1 MVGPTPRSTSRVRF
15 LAVLFAG
22 TLWLGCSDD
31 DLTQPED
38 PQTLP
43 QAIEI
48 QERHTEVLMAIEGVV
63 GTAVGFSA
71 NDAPEIRVYTM
82 EPGIEGLPE
91 LLEGYPVVIK
101 PTGMLMALSD
111 PTAKQPR
118 PVPIGVSTGH
128 PAITA
133 GTIAARV
140 KDALGNVYA
149 LSNNHV
155 YAASNDAELDDNVLQ
170 PGVFDGAADPTD
182 AIGILDSFV
191 PIDFSGGANIVD
203 AAIAMSSR
211 AMLHN
216 STPSDD
222 GYGIPSSTTVAAF
235 VGQPVKKYGRTTKLT
250 HGEVT
255 EVNVTAN
262 VCYEVAVLIC
272 TKTARFTGQ
281 IGISTTG
288 FSDGG
293 DSGSLI
299 VTENGNNPVGLLFAG
314 SATLTLANPIDAV
327 LDAFG
332 VVIDDT
338 LAPPPTPLTDIAVT
352 NVVAPTS
359 AAQGDTVRIDVTVS
373 NVGNQDVTS
382 SIDVTLIDDTDTLD
396 IGTQTIAGGLAAGTS
411 TTLTY
416 TWITAVASLGGHTLT
431 ASQSF
436 ADDNGGNDSSG
447 ATVEIEEV
455 LPPAT
460 GMHMGDLFP
469 YASNEGSTWSGY
481 VIVGVH
487 DSNHN
492 PIEGVTV
499 YGSWTGGGLAVD
511 ECDTDYAGECLMLST
526 LLPTSV
532 ASVTFTVT
540 DVVGA
545 LAYNAGDNHDDDGD
559 SDGTSITITRLDQT
573 DVQ

>member
-1 MVGPTPRSTSRVRF
+1 MLGPTSRSTSRVPF

-22 TLWLGCSDD
+22 IMWLGCSDD

-38 PQTLP
+38 QQTLP
-43 QAIEI
+43 QAIEV

-63 GTAVGFSA
+63 GTAVGLSA
-71 NDAPEIRVYTM
+71 NDAPEIRVYTI

-91 LLEGYPVVIK
+91 LLESYPVVVM

-111 PTAKQPR
+111 PTAKQSR

-128 PAITA
+128 PATTA

-155 YAASNDAELDDNVLQ
+155 YAGSNEAELDDNVLQ
-170 PGVFDGAADPTD
+170 PGVFDGGEDPTD

-191 PIDFSGGANIVD
+191 PIDFSGGVNTVD

-222 GYGIPSSTTVAAF
+222 GYGIPSSMTVAAF
-235 VGQPVKKYGRTTKLT
+235 VGQQVKKYGRTTKLT

-255 EVNVTAN
+255 EVNVTAD
-262 VCYEVAVLIC
+262 VCYEVVVLIC
-272 TKTARFTGQ
+272 TKVARFTGQ
-281 IGISTTG
+281 IGISTAG

-314 SATLTLANPIDAV
+314 SATLTLANPIGPV

-332 VVIDDT
+332 VVVDDT

-352 NVVAPTS
+352 SIVAP
-359 AAQGDTVRIDVTVS
+359 AAVTHGDTVRIDVTVS

-382 SIDVTLIDDTDTLD
+382 SIDVTLVDDTESLD
-396 IGTQTIAGGLAAGTS
+396 IGTQTITGGLAAGIS
-411 TTLTY
+411 TTLTFSWV
-416 TWITAVASLGGHTLT
+416 TSAASLGSHALM
-431 ASQSF
+431 ASQSIS
-436 ADDNGGNDSSG
+436 DDDSGNDSSG
-447 ATVEIEEV
+447 STVEIEAI

-460 GMHMGDLFP
+460 GMHIGDLFP
-469 YASNEGSTWSGY
+469 YASNEGSTWTGY

-499 YGSWTGGGLAVD
+499 YGSWTSGGLVVD
-511 ECDTDYAGECLMLST
+511 ECVTDYAGECLMLST
-526 LLPTSV
+526 LLATSV
-532 ASVTFTVT
+532 TSVTFTVT

-559 SDGTSITITRLDQT
+559 SDGTSITIDRPN
-573 DVQ
+573 

>member
-15 LAVLFAG
+15 LAVLLAG

-31 DLTQPED
+31 DLTQPGD

-63 GTAVGFSA
+63 GTAVGFSV
-71 NDAPEIRVYTM
+71 NDVPEIRVYTIDA
-82 EPGIEGLPE
+82 GIEGLPE

-170 PGVFDGAADPTD
+170 PGMFDGGEDPTD

-191 PIDFSGGANIVD
+191 PIDFSGGANTVD

-235 VGQPVKKYGRTTKLT
+235 VGQQVKKYGRTTRLT

-262 VCYEVAVLIC
+262 VCYEVVVLIC
-272 TKTARFTGQ
+272 TKAARFTGQ

-299 VTENGNNPVGLLFAG
+299 VTETGNNPVGLLFAG
-314 SATLTLANPIDAV
+314 SATLTLANPIDQV

-332 VVIDDT
+332 VVVDDT
-338 LAPPPTPLTDIAVT
+338 LAPPPTPLTDIALAS
-352 NVVAPTS
+352 VVAP
-359 AAQGDTVRIDVTVS
+359 AAVTQGDTVRIDVTVS

-382 SIDVTLIDDTDTLD
+382 SIDVALVDETDTLVID
-396 IGTQTIAGGLAAGTS
+396 TQTIAGGLAAGTS

-416 TWITAVASLGGHTLT
+416 SWVTSVASLGSHTLT

-447 ATVEIEEV
+447 ATVEIKVV

-469 YASNEGSTWSGY
+469 YSSDEGSTWSGY

-511 ECDTDYAGECLMLST
+511 ECVTDYAGECLMLST

-559 SDGTSITITRLDQT
+559 SDGTSITIDRPN
-573 DVQ
+573 

>member
-1 MVGPTPRSTSRVRF
+1 MVGPISRSTSRARF

-38 PQTLP
+38 PQTIP

-48 QERHTEVLMAIEGVV
+48 QERHTELLMAIEGVV

-71 NDAPEIRVYTM
+71 GDAPEIRVYTM

-155 YAASNDAELDDNVLQ
+155 YAASNNAELDDSVLQ
-170 PGVFDGAADPTD
+170 PGVFDGGADPTD

-191 PIDFSGGANIVD
+191 PIDFSGGLNIVD

-216 STPSDD
+216 STPTDD

-235 VGQPVKKYGRTTKLT
+235 VGQQVKKYGRTTKLT

-255 EVNVTAN
+255 EVNVTAD
-262 VCYEVAVLIC
+262 VCYEVAVIVC
-272 TKTARFTGQ
+272 TKAARFTDQ
-281 IGISTTG
+281 IGISSPG

-299 VTENGNNPVGLLFAG
+299 VTEIGNNPVGLLFAG
-314 SATLTLANPIDAV
+314 SATLTLANPIDEV

-332 VVIDDT
+332 VVVDDT

-352 NVVAPTS
+352 NLVAP
-359 AAQGDTVRIDVTVS
+359 AAATQGDTVRIDVTVS

-382 SIDVTLIDDTDTLD
+382 SIDVPLVDETDTLD

-416 TWITAVASLGGHTLT
+416 SWVTSVASLGSHTLT

-447 ATVEIEEV
+447 ATVEIKVV

-469 YASNEGSTWSGY
+469 YSSNEGSTWSGY

-511 ECDTDYAGECLMLST
+511 ECVTDYAGECLMLST

-540 DVVGA
+540 DVVGV
-545 LAYNAGDNHDDDGD
+545 LAYNAGDNHDEDGD
-559 SDGTSITITRLDQT
+559 SDGTSITIDRPN
-573 DVQ
+573 

>member
-1 MVGPTPRSTSRVRF
+1 MVGPTYRSNPRVRS

-22 TLWLGCSDD
+22 TVWLGCADD
-31 DLTQPED
+31 ELTQSQD
-38 PQTLP
+38 TRTLP

-48 QERHTEVLMAIEGVV
+48 QERNTEALMDIEGVV
-63 GTAVGFSA
+63 GTAVGLSA

-82 EPGIEGLPE
+82 ESGIAGLPE
-91 LLEGYPVVIK
+91 LLEGYPVVVK
-101 PTGMLMALSD
+101 PTGMLLALSD

-128 PAITA
+128 PATTA

-155 YAASNDAELDDNVLQ
+155 YAASNAAALDDNVLQ
-170 PGVFDGAADPTD
+170 PGVFDGGADPTD

-191 PIDFSGGANIVD
+191 PIDFSGSPNTVD
-203 AAIAMSSR
+203 AAIALSSG
-211 AMLHN
+211 ALLHN
-216 STPSDD
+216 ATPSDD
-222 GYGIPSSTTVAAF
+222 GYGIPSSLTVAAF
-235 VGQPVKKYGRTTKLT
+235 VGQQVKKYGRTTKLT

-255 EVNVTAN
+255 EVNVTAD

-281 IGISTTG
+281 FGISTAG

-314 SATLTLANPIDAV
+314 SAALTLANPIDAV

-332 VVIDDT
+332 VIVDDT
-338 LAPPPTPLTDIAVT
+338 LAPPPTPLTDVAVSS
-352 NVVAPTS
+352 VVAP
-359 AAQGDTVRIDVTVS
+359 AAVTQGDTVRVDVTVS
-373 NVGNQDVTS
+373 NVGNQDVAV
-382 SIDVTLIDDTDTLD
+382 SIDVTLVDDTESID
-396 IGTQTIAGGLAAGTS
+396 IGTQTIAGGLASGAS

-416 TWITAVASLGGHTLT
+416 SWLTAVASLGIHTLT
-431 ASQSF
+431 ASHPV
-436 ADDNGGNDSSG
+436 ADDDSGNDSAGS
-447 ATVEIEEV
+447 TVEIKQV

-460 GMHMGDLFP
+460 GMHIGDLFP
-469 YASNEGSTWSGY
+469 YSSHEGSTWTGY

-492 PIEGVTV
+492 AIEGVTV
-499 YGSWTGGGLAVD
+499 YGNWTGGGLAVD
-511 ECDTDYAGECLMLST
+511 ECVTDYAGECLMLST

-532 ASVTFTVT
+532 ASVTFSVT
-540 DVVGA
+540 DVAGA
-545 LAYNAGDNHDDDGD
+545 FAYNAGDNHDADGD
-559 SDGTSITITRLDQT
+559 SDGTSITIDRPN
-573 DVQ
+573 

>member
-1 MVGPTPRSTSRVRF
+1 MAGPTRPTTWRIRF
-15 LAVLFAG
+15 LAILFAG

-31 DLTQPED
+31 EITPPEA

-48 QERHTEVLMAIEGVV
+48 QERHTEVLLAIEGVV

-128 PAITA
+128 PTITA

-155 YAASNDAELDDNVLQ
+155 YAASNDAELDDSVLQ
-170 PGVFDGAADPTD
+170 PGVFDGGTDPTD

-203 AAIAMSSR
+203 AAIALSSR
-211 AMLHN
+211 AMLDN
-216 STPSDD
+216 STPADD
-222 GYGIPSSTTVAAF
+222 GYGIPSSTTVAAY
-235 VGQPVKKYGRTTKLT
+235 VGQQVKKYGRTTQLT
-250 HGEVT
+250 HAEVT

-262 VCYEVAVLIC
+262 VCYEVAVIIC
-272 TKTARFTGQ
+272 TKSALFTGQ
-281 IGISTTG
+281 IGISTPG

-314 SATLTLANPIDAV
+314 SANLTLANPIDAV

-332 VVIDDT
+332 VVVDDT

-352 NVVAPTS
+352 NVVAPASVT
-359 AAQGDTVRIDVTVS
+359 QGDAVRVDVTVS

-382 SIDVTLIDDTDTLD
+382 PIDVALTDETDTLD
-396 IGTQTIAGGLAAGTS
+396 IGTQTIGGGLAAGTS
-411 TTLTY
+411 TTLSFSWLTS
-416 TWITAVASLGGHTLT
+416 AASLGGHTLT

-436 ADDNGGNDSSG
+436 ADNNSGNDSGS
-447 ATVEIEEV
+447 ATVSVEAVI
-455 LPPAT
+455 PPAT
-460 GMHMGDLFP
+460 GMHIGDLFP
-469 YASNEGSTWSGY
+469 YASNEGTTWSGY

-492 PIEGVTV
+492 AIEGVTV

-511 ECDTDYAGECLMLST
+511 ECVTDYAGECLMLST
-526 LLPTSV
+526 LLPTSL
-532 ASVTFTVT
+532 ASVTLTVT

-545 LAYNAGDNHDDDGD
+545 LVYNAGDNHDEDGD
-559 SDGTSITITRLDQT
+559 SDGTSITIARPD
-573 DVQ
+573 

>member
-1 MVGPTPRSTSRVRF
+1 MLGPIFRSTSRARF

-22 TLWLGCSDD
+22 TLWLGCSDN
-31 DLTQPED
+31 DLIQPED

-63 GTAVGFSA
+63 GTAVGISTS
-71 NDAPEIRVYTM
+71 DAPEIRVYTI
-82 EPGIEGLPE
+82 EPSIEGLPE

-170 PGVFDGAADPTD
+170 PGVFDGGEDPAD

-191 PIDFSGGANIVD
+191 PIDFSGGVNIVD
-203 AAIAMSSR
+203 AAIAMTSR
-211 AMLHN
+211 AMLDN

-235 VGQPVKKYGRTTKLT
+235 VGQQVKKYGRTTKLT
-250 HGEVT
+250 HGEIT
-255 EVNVTAN
+255 EVNVTVD
-262 VCYEVAVLIC
+262 VCYEVAVIVC
-272 TKTARFTGQ
+272 TKAARFTDQ
-281 IGISTTG
+281 IGIASPG

-314 SATLTLANPIDAV
+314 SATLTIANPIDAV

-332 VVIDDT
+332 VVVDDT

-352 NVVAPTS
+352 NVVAPAS
-359 AAQGDTVRIDVTVS
+359 ATQGDTVNIDITVS

-382 SIDVTLIDDTDTLD
+382 SIDVALVDDTDTLD
-396 IGTQTIAGGLAAGTS
+396 LGTQAIAGGLAAGTS
-411 TTLTY
+411 TTLSY
-416 TWITAVASLGGHTLT
+416 SWITTAASLGSHSLT
-431 ASQSF
+431 ATQSF

-447 ATVEIEEV
+447 ATVEIQQV

-511 ECDTDYAGECLMLST
+511 ECVTDYAGECLMLST

-540 DVVGA
+540 DVAGA
-545 LAYNAGDNHDDDGD
+545 LAYNAGDNHDADGD
-559 SDGTSITITRLDQT
+559 SDGTSITIDQPN
-573 DVQ
+573 

>member
-1 MVGPTPRSTSRVRF
+1 MVGPTARSTSRARF
-15 LAVLFAG
+15 LAVLIAG

-31 DLTQPED
+31 ELIRPED

-63 GTAVGFSA
+63 GTAVGFS
-71 NDAPEIRVYTM
+71 NSDAPEIRVYTT
-82 EPGIEGLPE
+82 EPGIQGLPE
-91 LLEGYPVVIK
+91 LLEGYPVVVK

-111 PTAKQPR
+111 PTARQSR

-155 YAASNDAELDDNVLQ
+155 YAASNAADLDDNVLQ
-170 PGVFDGAADPTD
+170 PGVFDGGEDPND
-182 AIGILDSFV
+182 AIGILDSFIE
-191 PIDFSGGANIVD
+191 IDFSGGANTVD
-203 AAIAMSSR
+203 AAIAMTSR
-211 AMLHN
+211 AMLDN
-216 STPSDD
+216 STPTDD
-222 GYGIPSSTTVAAF
+222 GYGIPSSTTVAAY
-235 VGQPVKKYGRTTKLT
+235 VGQQVKKYGRTTKLT

-255 EVNVTAN
+255 DVNVTAN

-272 TKTARFTGQ
+272 TKAARFTGQ
-281 IGISTTG
+281 IGIATAG

-299 VTENGNNPVGLLFAG
+299 VTETGNNPVGLLFAG
-314 SATLTLANPIDAV
+314 SATMTLANPIDAV

-332 VVIDDT
+332 VVVDDT
-338 LAPPPTPLTDIAVT
+338 LAPPPTPLTDVAVT
-352 NVVAPTS
+352 SVVAPASVT
-359 AAQGDTVRIDVTVS
+359 QGDTVRIDVTVS

-382 SIDVTLIDDTDTLD
+382 SIDVTLADETDALD
-396 IGTQTIAGGLAAGTS
+396 IATQAIAGGLTAGAS
-411 TTLTY
+411 ITLSY
-416 TWITAVASLGGHTLT
+416 TWLTDVASLGSHTLT
-431 ASQSF
+431 ASHSF
-436 ADDNGGNDSSG
+436 ADENAGNDASG
-447 ATVEIEEV
+447 ATVDVQQVI
-455 LPPAT
+455 PPAS
-460 GMHMGDLFP
+460 GMHIGDLFP
-469 YASNEGSTWSGY
+469 YSSDEVSTWTGY

-499 YGSWTGGGLAVD
+499 YGSWTAGGLVVD
-511 ECDTDYAGECLMLST
+511 ECITDYAGECLLLST
-526 LLPTSV
+526 LLDPSVTSV
-532 ASVTFTVT
+532 TLTITNVA
-540 DVVGA
+540 GA
-545 LAYNAGDNHDDDGD
+545 LVYNSGDNHDEDGD
-559 SDGTSITITRLDQT
+559 SDGTSITI
-573 DVQ
+573 VKPN

>member
-1 MVGPTPRSTSRVRF
+1 MIGRTLRSTPRARF
-15 LAVLFAG
+15 LAVLLLG
-22 TLWLGCSDD
+22 ILWLGCTDD
-31 DLTQPED
+31 DVTRPED
-38 PQTLP
+38 LQTLP
-43 QAIEI
+43 RAIEI
-48 QERHTEVLMAIEGVV
+48 QEQHTEALMAIEGVV
-63 GTAVGFSA
+63 GTAVGLSA
-71 NDAPEIRVYTM
+71 NGAPEIRVYTI
-82 EPGIEGLPE
+82 EAGIAGLPE

-101 PTGMLMALSD
+101 PTGILMPLSD

-170 PGVFDGAADPTD
+170 PGVFDGGVDPTD
-182 AIGILDSFV
+182 VIGILDSFV
-191 PIDFSGGANIVD
+191 PIDFSGGANVVD

-222 GYGIPSSTTVAAF
+222 GYGIPSSLTVAAF
-235 VGQPVKKYGRTTKLT
+235 PGQRVKKYGRTTRLT
-250 HGEVT
+250 HGAVT
-255 EVNVTAN
+255 EVNVTAD
-262 VCYEVAVLIC
+262 VCYELLVLIC
-272 TKTARFTGQ
+272 TKVARFTGQ
-281 IGISTTG
+281 IGIATPG

-299 VTENGNNPVGLLFAG
+299 VTETGNNPVGLLFAG
-314 SATLTLANPIDAV
+314 SANLTLANPIDAV

-332 VVIDDT
+332 VVVDDT
-338 LAPPPTPLTDIAVT
+338 LAPPPTPLTDIAVS
-352 NVVAPTS
+352 NVAAP
-359 AAQGDTVRIDVTVS
+359 AAVTQGDTLSIAVTVA
-373 NVGNQDVTS
+373 NVGNQDVTAT
-382 SIDVTLIDDTDTLD
+382 IDVTLVDDTDAFE
-396 IGTQTIAGGLAAGTS
+396 IGVQTIPGGLAAGTS
-411 TTLTY
+411 NTLTY
-416 TWITAVASLGGHTLT
+416 SWITSAASLGSHTLT

-436 ADDNGGNDSSG
+436 SDENSGNDSGG
-447 ATVEIEEV
+447 ATIEIAEV
-455 LPPAT
+455 IPPAT
-460 GMHMGDLFP
+460 GMHIGDLFP
-469 YASNEGSTWSGY
+469 YASNEGSTWTGY

-487 DSNHN
+487 DSSHN

-499 YGSWTGGGLAVD
+499 YGSWTGGGVAVD
-511 ECDTDYAGECLMLST
+511 ECSTDYAGECLMLST
-526 LLPTSV
+526 LLPTSL

-545 LAYNAGDNHDDDGD
+545 LVYNAGDNHDDDGD
-559 SDGTSITITRLDQT
+559 SDGTSITIDRPN
-573 DVQ
+573 